1 MVLYYNDIELK
12 ISASKNN
19 IHINNSYKINKRKDI
34 KNVICMLKEKYPK
47 NNINKQ
53 STFLLTQEWAVH
65 NLCYSLNIFRD
76 RTKDVDLNY
85 PKKWYIKFIYSILG
99 FLYF

>member
-1 MVLYYNDIELK
+1 MTLYYNDTELF
-12 ISASKNN
+12 ITTSLNN
-19 IHINNSYKINKRKDI
+19 INIKNSYKVRGRKNI
-34 KNVICMLKEKYPK
+34 KNVICMLKEKFPE

-65 NLCYSLNIFRD
+65 NLCYKLNIFRD